1 MKAVNDRLAAVL
13 VMSVNDLHVQVS
25 PDAKQL
31 VKQMHH
37 CHSVCFP
44 DGKHFA
50 NTQGHWDVIG
60 QDVNIGAGT
69 AAKPQAERDAVSA
82 EIAAAEAAGYLPKIA
97 QIISTVHVSPCH
109 MAKVIPM
116 VVVGGGGLG
125 EGYKICI
132 SQ

>member
-1 MKAVNDRLAAVL
+1 
-13 VMSVNDLHVQVS
+13 
-25 PDAKQL
+25 
-31 VKQMHH
+31 
-37 CHSVCFP
+37 
-44 DGKHFA
+44 
-50 NTQGHWDVIG
+50 VIG

-116 VVVGGGGLG
+116 VVVGGGGGGGGLGGGLQNLYFSMICEASQDNLG
-125 EGYKICI
+125 EFLG
-132 SQ
+132 

>member
-1 MKAVNDRLAAVL
+1 M
-13 VMSVNDLHVQVS
+13 
-25 PDAKQL
+25 
-31 VKQMHH
+31 
-37 CHSVCFP
+37 
-44 DGKHFA
+44 
-50 NTQGHWDVIG
+50 IG

-116 VVVGGGGLG
+116 VVVGGGFGGGLQNLYFSMICEASQDNLG
-125 EGYKICI
+125 EFLG
-132 SQ
+132 